1 MRRKDNMTTAPLRT
15 SIWFHLAQ
23 GARFAFW
30 LLIIGLVLLQV
41 FGQRDNTQKARDSLL
56 NQFQSERKS
65 RVIALIHR
73 QESQSVFGVQ
83 VAAYINIEDSE
94 AVLRA
99 IRLTTDDQP
108 IDLILHTPGGL
119 VLAAEQIARA
129 LADHK
134 GKVTVFVP
142 HYAMSGGT
150 LIAMAAAEIV
160 MDRNAV
166 LGPVDPQIGEM
177 AASSILQ
184 AVKIKKE
191 QASDETLMM
200 ADMAVKAQR
209 QVASFVADMLTKRM
223 PRKDA
228 EQLAVAL
235 SEGQV
240 THDFPITVQGAQKLG
255 FPVSTKMPRVVY
267 ALMDLYP
274 QANTRRPSVMYLPPP
289 RIPGSSNGGIEPP
302 KSVLPSTPM

>member
-1 MRRKDNMTTAPLRT
+1 MTPTQHRPG
-15 SIWFHLAQ
+15 IWFNLAQ
-23 GARFAFW
+23 AARLVFW
-30 LLIIGLVLLQV
+30 LLIVGLVLFQV
-41 FGQRDNTQKARDSLL
+41 FGRHDNTQKARDGLL

-73 QESQSVFGVQ
+73 QESQSLFGVQ
-83 VAAYINIEDSE
+83 VTAYINIEDSE

-99 IRLTTDDQP
+99 IRLTPDDQP

-191 QASDETLMM
+191 QASDQTLMM

-255 FPVSTKMPRVVY
+255 FPVSTKMPRLVY

-289 RIPGSSNGGIEPP
+289 RVPGSSNDGIEKP
-302 KSVLPSTPM
+302 KLMTPTSAM